1 MKILRQLL
9 AASAIAIAA
18 LTVHGQPANSIL
30 AVVHDSVITR
40 QEVDRTLVDVER
52 ELRRQHRNQPQVYYE
67 KLAEA
72 RSESLEQLLERK
84 LILHEFNTAGYVM
97 PESVID
103 EFVQERLQSLAGGDR
118 VTLMKTLQA
127 QGLTYEKW
135 RQRLRDEF
143 IVNQMRLKNV
153 QSELI
158 ISPYKIES
166 YYVAHQA
173 DFKLADQV
181 KLRMIVLNTPA
192 GTDAAQSRKLAE
204 EIVGKIKEGAAFSEM
219 AAVYSQ
225 GRTPGGDWGWIE
237 RKVLRPELADVAFAL
252 KPGEMSGVIETP
264 DAFYLLLVEDKRTS
278 HVRPLSEV
286 RDEIERTMLTAERT
300 RLQKQWIE
308 RLRKKTFVRYF

>member
-1 MKILRQLL
+1 MSIFRQLL
-9 AASAIAIAA
+9 AASAFAIVGA
-18 LTVHGQPANSIL
+18 TVHGQPANSIL

-52 ELRRQHRNQPQVYYE
+52 ELRRQHRSQPQVYYE

-84 LILHEFNTAGYVM
+84 LILHEFNTAGYVL

-103 EFVQERLQSLAGGDR
+103 EYVQERLQSLAGGDR
-118 VTLMKTLQA
+118 VTFAKTLQA

-143 IVNQMRLKNV
+143 IVNQMRVKNV

-158 ISPYKIES
+158 ISPYKIET
-166 YYVAHQA
+166 YYLAHQ
-173 DFKLADQV
+173 DDYKLADQV

-204 EIVGKIKEGAAFSEM
+204 EIVGKIKEGAAFNEM

-252 KPGEMSGVIETP
+252 KPGEMSGIVETP

-286 RDEIERTMLTAERT
+286 RDEIERTMLTAERA